1 MRNEKKLRVTC
12 CGLRVARCV
21 LRVAGYG
28 LRVASCVLRDTCC
41 ELIDEEIK
49 FLACSDKSVKCDT
62 VSFPVLPMGSI
73 IAKLLQNYIA
83 IEGDD

>member
-1 MRNEKKLRVTC
+1 VVKKANADFGMRNAECGMKKS
-12 CGLRVARCV
+12 CGLRVA
-21 LRVAGYG
+21 
-28 LRVASCVLRDTCC
+28 SC

-49 FLACSDKSVKCDT
+49 FLTWSDKSVKCDT
-62 VSFPVLPMGSI
+62 DSYPVLPMGPI